1 MSEHADK
8 LVFLEPTEVQKL
20 RLALAQRDCDV
31 NIARRC
37 HIESEMR
44 LYQLVLS
51 VAEAGLPMIRG
62 ELTRLEEEAAQL
74 TQTFF
79 EVGEQIKAENNWPT
93 AVRWDA
99 TTLKY
104 TAPLENGWTTMPVQA
119 GENKIRIQ

>member
-44 LYQLVLS
+44 LYQLVIR
-51 VAEAGLPMIRG
+51 VAEAGLPMILG
-62 ELTRLEEEAAQL
+62 ELARLEEEAAQL
-74 TQTFF
+74 T
-79 EVGEQIKAENNWPT
+79 
-93 AVRWDA
+93 AVWRSMIA
-99 TTLKY
+99 SQRR
-104 TAPLENGWTTMPVQA
+104 GRPVSVRA
-119 GENKIRIQ
+119 NTRLTD